1 MCGIAGF
8 VRTGGE
14 AGASAADLARM
25 LSSIA
30 HRGPDGAG
38 TFVDG
43 PVHLG
48 HRRLAIIDL
57 EQGGQPMT
65 GPSGAVIAFNGEIYN
80 FPAVRAELEAQG
92 ERFATHS
99 DTEVL
104 LRAFERWG
112 EACLDRLVGMFA
124 FAIWQPATRRLFLA
138 RDRLG
143 KKPLYV
149 FAVPGFFAFASE
161 MKALMGL
168 PEVRAVAAIDLRAV
182 SDFLSLGYILSP
194 KTIVA
199 GISRLGAAECAWY
212 HLDGEGLAPRRYWDL
227 AAHVLAPRA
236 AHDPEEFKALFDD
249 AVAIRLRSDV
259 PLGAFLS
266 GGVDSASVVASM
278 AAQSASRVHAYC
290 VGFEEDSFD
299 ESEFA
304 RAAAAHMGVE
314 IEVTRQPSLP
324 LDQLARLVWHV
335 DEPFADTSMM
345 PTYLLNQAARRK
357 VTVALSGDGADELL
371 AGYPTYR
378 ADQLHRLWS
387 LVPGPLRRAALAA
400 AERWAKPSYRKVSW
414 DYKLRRFLAGHD
426 LDARRAHYS
435 WREVFT
441 ETDKARLLHPDV
453 LAALD
458 GYDPYETFARAF
470 AEVEGAGFLDAS
482 LYVDIKTWLADDILV
497 KADRMSMANSLEVRS
512 PFLDHRLVEYCARL
526 PDSAKMD
533 MRRQKIIL
541 KEAMRGAIPDGT
553 IRRAKR
559 GFNAPTRQ
567 FGFLAVDSPR
577 GAGLFRPGFRLDPA
591 QEDITFK
598 SFSLGVLSQWLDL
611 YERYETQGE
620 WRA

>member
-8 VRTGGE
+8 VRTAVE
-14 AGASAADLARM
+14 PERSAADLSRM

-30 HRGPDGAG
+30 HRGPDGEG
-38 TFVDG
+38 CFVDG

-57 EQGGQPMT
+57 EQGAQPMV
-65 GPSGAVIAFNGEIYN
+65 GQSGAVIVFNGEIYN
-80 FPAVRAELEAQG
+80 FPALRTELEALG
-92 ERFATHS
+92 ERFSSHS

-112 EACLDRLVGMFA
+112 EACLERLVGMFA

-149 FAVPGFFAFASE
+149 FQAPGFFAFASE

-168 PEVRAVAAIDLRAV
+168 AEVRQRAAIDIRAV

-194 KTIVA
+194 KTIIK

-212 HLDGEGLAPRRYWDL
+212 DLDAEGFQTRRYWDL
-227 AAHVLAPRA
+227 ASHVLAPRV
-236 AHDPEEFKALFDD
+236 AHDPEQFRALFDD

-278 AAQSASRVHAYC
+278 AAQSSGRVHAYC
-290 VGFEEDSFD
+290 VGFAEDSFD
-299 ESEFA
+299 ESDFA
-304 RAAAAHMGVE
+304 RAAATHMGVD
-314 IEVTRQPSLP
+314 IEVTRQAPLP
-324 LDQLARLVWHV
+324 LDQLAKLIWHA

-378 ADQLHRLWS
+378 ADQMHRVWS
-387 LVPGPLRRAALAA
+387 CMPGVVRQGALAA
-400 AERWAKPSYRKVSW
+400 ANRWLKPSYRKVSW

-441 ETDKARLLHPDV
+441 GADKALLLSPDV
-453 LAALD
+453 LAELD
-458 GYDPYETFARAF
+458 GYDPYDTFAQAF
-470 AEVEGAGFLDAS
+470 AEVDGAGFLDAS

-526 PDSAKMD
+526 PQSAKMD
-533 MRRQKIIL
+533 AKRQKVIL
-541 KEAMRGAIPDGT
+541 KEAMAGAIPDAT
-553 IRRAKR
+553 ISRAKR

-567 FGFLAVDSPR
+567 FGFLGVDSAR
-577 GAGLFRPGFRLDPA
+577 GAGLFRPGFRLDPSL
-591 QEDITFK
+591 EDITFK
-598 SFSLGVLSQWLDL
+598 SFSLGVLSQWLDM
-611 YERYETQGE
+611 YERYEKQGD